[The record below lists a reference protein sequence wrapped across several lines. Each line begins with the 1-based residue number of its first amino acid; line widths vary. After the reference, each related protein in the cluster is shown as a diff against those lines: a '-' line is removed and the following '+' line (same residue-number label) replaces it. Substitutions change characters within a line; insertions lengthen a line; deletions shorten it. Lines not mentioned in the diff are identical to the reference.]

1 VRIYILKM
9 SNENN
14 CPSCGTP
21 DAYIGIMFVECANSN
36 CDLYTE
42 NQAHIVRQQKI
53 AEIKIREQQGEKED
67 LREEKRKLAKDFLD
81 TFVETSRSNNTA
93 TVPAYP
99 LPHNRYTG
107 YSDKSKK
114 VDDKR
119 DTLPAPAGPPVSND
133 IEEEEPLTPWNY
145 HLYEEED
152 YDD

>member
-1 VRIYILKM
+1 M

-67 LREEKRKLAKDFLD
+67 LREEKRKLVINFTMRPATKKGISANLIKNSK
-81 TFVETSRSNNTA
+81 FVFQT
-93 TVPAYP
+93 
-99 LPHNRYTG
+99 
-107 YSDKSKK
+107 
-114 VDDKR
+114 
-119 DTLPAPAGPPVSND
+119 TLSERFIKTN
-133 IEEEEPLTPWNY
+133 
-145 HLYEEED
+145 
-152 YDD
+152 

>member
-53 AEIKIREQQGEKED
+53 AEIKIREQQGEKEE
-67 LREEKRKLAKDFLD
+67 LREEKRKLAKEFLD
-81 TFVETSRSNNTA
+81 TFVETSRGN
-93 TVPAYP
+93 
-99 LPHNRYTG
+99 
-107 YSDKSKK
+107 
-114 VDDKR
+114 
-119 DTLPAPAGPPVSND
+119 